1 MSGPEISATRFA
13 RVRELFDAALEIPT
27 GERHAFIARA
37 TGDDST
43 IGEEVKSLLAALDR
57 GAETWESPHASL
69 LAATADDRS
78 TVGARIGAYEIVR
91 LIGYGG
97 MGAVFEGVRADDQ
110 FRKRVALKFLRRGLE
125 GDLAIRRFRY
135 ERQILANLSHKNIAG
150 LLDGGVTPDGQ
161 PFIVMEY
168 VDGEPIT
175 VYAARQ
181 RLGVRGRV
189 QLLRQVC
196 AAVQHAH
203 QNLVVHRD
211 LKPGNIL
218 VTPDGTVKLLDFGIA
233 RLLRE
238 SEGLEQLPAT
248 QGGLH
253 AFTPDYASPEQL
265 RGQTVATPSDLYSL
279 GVVACELL
287 CGHRP
292 FVLDGKLFSEMQD
305 IVCATPPPVPS
316 SLVTPR
322 DVPDFGETSLSRLRR
337 QLHGDLDAIVLQA
350 LRKEPQRRYTSAE
363 QLSLDLQRYLAELPV
378 AARRDSVAYR
388 TRKFVARR
396 RVEVVAASLVLLSL
410 VGGII
415 GTLRQAR
422 RAARESAKTQQ
433 VNTFLSNMLTAVD
446 PGYSGRDVTVAQV
459 LAQAAKDVDHA
470 NLDPDIESEVRHS
483 IGQTYYGLGLYDSA
497 EVQIKKAWILRRAAY
512 GELDQRSAQTFSY
525 LVALAEARASFAE
538 AESLGRINLEQ
549 QRRMPRSQRN
559 EAEIATAM
567 DNLARA
573 VEGQGRLDE
582 AMKIKLESIDIR
594 RASKDTTAQQH
605 LPYTLNNVAV
615 SYQYRGEFAKAD
627 SLMIE
632 ALAVEERLHGRK
644 SVNYG
649 NLLRNL
655 ASVRADLNKQSEAD
669 SLIRESIAILRATV
683 GEHHTEYLRSVSMLA
698 QLLYQWNDMRGSVV
712 ASREVV
718 AEIGKGMHEGEASSA
733 QTLQALGLALDS
745 LGQHVAADSALRRS
759 LAIREK
765 YLPADHWA
773 IASSRAVLGYHL
785 GLMGRNAESEAMLTA
800 AYRALADKRG
810 ADAQVTKRVAI
821 RLAELLE
828 KIGRRDEARKWR
840 AKGSA

>member
-1 MSGPEISATRFA
+1 MSDSEISATRFA

-27 GERHAFIARA
+27 AERHEFLTRSC
-37 TGDDST
+37 GDDST
-43 IGEEVKSLLAALDR
+43 IGEEVESLLAALDR

-69 LAATADDRS
+69 LAAATDDRS

-161 PFIVMEY
+161 PYIVMEF

-175 VYAARQ
+175 VFAARQ
-181 RLGVRGRV
+181 QLDIRARI

-265 RGQTVATPSDLYSL
+265 RGQSVATPSDLYSL

-292 FVLDGKLFSEMQD
+292 FVLDGKLFSEMQEV
-305 IVCATPPPVPS
+305 VCTTPASPPS
-316 SLVTPR
+316 TLVTAH
-322 DVPDFGETSLSRLRR
+322 DTADFGGTSHAKLRR
-337 QLHGDLDAIVLQA
+337 QLQGDLDAIVLQA

-378 AARRDSVAYR
+378 TARLDSFAYR
-388 TRKFVARR
+388 TRKFLARR
-396 RVEVVAASLVLLSL
+396 RVEVLAATLVLLSL

-415 GTLRQAR
+415 ATTRQAN
-422 RAARESAKTQQ
+422 RAARETAKTQQ
-433 VNTFLSNMLTAVD
+433 VNSFLANMLTAVD

-470 NLDPDIESEVRHS
+470 HLDPDIESEVRHS

-497 EVQIKKAWILRRAAY
+497 EVQIKKAWALRRVAY
-512 GELDQRSAQTFSY
+512 GEIDQRSAQTFSY
-525 LVALAEARASFAE
+525 LVALAEARGSFAE
-538 AESLGRINLEQ
+538 AESLGRINLDQ
-549 QRRMPRSQRN
+549 QRRMPRAQRSS
-559 EAEIATAM
+559 AEIATAL

-582 AMKIKLESIDIR
+582 AMKLKLESIDIR
-594 RASKDTTAQQH
+594 RASTDSAAQQH

-615 SYQYRGEFAKAD
+615 SYQYRGEYAKAD

-632 ALAVEERLHGRK
+632 ALAVEERLNGRK

-669 SLIRESIAILRATV
+669 SLIRESISILRTTV

-712 ASREVV
+712 ASREVA

-733 QTLQALGLALDS
+733 QVLQALGLALDS

-765 YLPADHWA
+765 YLPAEHWA

-785 GLMGRNAESEAMLTA
+785 GLMGRNAESEAMLSS
-800 AYRALADKRG
+800 AYRALVEKRG
-810 ADAQVTKRVAI
+810 EDAQVTKRVAI

-828 KIGRRDEARKWR
+828 KVGRREEAQKWR
-840 AKGSA
+840 AKGKA